1 MNLFS
6 LRRKARDESPA
17 RFSFVSLP
25 ILRSDAETG
34 SPHAS
39 PHPRPRS
46 NPHPQPLSHWERGD
60 YVVPRVRDAATGDVT
75 HVDKAATRYPRVLLS
90 GLSGAGKSS
99 ALQFIVETTGR
110 AQAAVVS
117 LADHHLNALPTNF
130 ENVAWILLDDV
141 SLPEHNEHL
150 ATLARQFPSARI
162 WAATRDPNLVAESF
176 ISLELLPLNER
187 EIISFAES
195 WFPLPPAK
203 GHAVRRANRPAEA
216 FVASLKA
223 DAGTRE
229 LATHPLSLFMLVQ
242 VYHPA
247 EATPPVPASVP
258 APGAIP
264 LAGAQPSATPF
275 DVPVRVNIAALPTRR
290 AQLFGEYVKATLSSE
305 TDPDFAARALEGIAL
320 SIKRGQLAKSEH
332 LARGYGL
339 LEERAS
345 GRVEFKHPLLRDFL
359 AARALR
365 RNPDVAPLREHLFD
379 PEWRDV
385 VLFYA
390 GQGDPSEVVEELLK
404 IKDYYYAAYVLAAS
418 DQVASELSEQVVKP
432 LVQRAW
438 NDHDERA
445 MDALGALRSNLAT
458 DFFAAK
464 LRERNAD
471 TRRHAAYVLGRLHTD
486 RALEYLLPQL
496 RDNNPDVRDQVV
508 ASLGQSR
515 SDRVI
520 EPLLVAL
527 RGDPRVGTVDTRMR
541 IAAAHALG
549 EVGTDKAVPALI
561 VDLQVGEPEVREQA
575 IMALDKIRSDF
586 AIKPLESLVATH
598 PKPEVQDAAKQVLNA
613 MEGKII
619 KD

>member
-25 ILRSDAETG
+25 VLKSPAENG
-34 SPHAS
+34 SPHS
-39 PHPRPRS
+39 
-46 NPHPQPLSHWERGD
+46 QPLTQSERGE
-60 YVVPRVRDAATGDVT
+60 YIVPRVRESATSQVLHIDNAS
-75 HVDKAATRYPRVLLS
+75 HRYPRVLLS

-99 ALQFIVETTGR
+99 ALQFIVETTAR
-110 AQAAVVS
+110 AEAAVVS
-117 LADHHLNALPTNF
+117 LADHHINALPTNF
-130 ENVAWILLDDV
+130 ENAAWILLDDV
-141 SLPEHNEHL
+141 SLPEHIEHL
-150 ATLARQFPSARI
+150 ATLARQFPTARI
-162 WAATRDPNLVAESF
+162 WAATRDPNLVAEGF
-176 ISLELLPLNER
+176 TPLALLPFNER

-195 WFPLPPAK
+195 WFPLPPVK
-203 GHAVRRANRPAEA
+203 GHAVRRANRAAEA

-229 LATHPLSLFMLVQ
+229 LAANPLSLFMLVQ

-247 EATPPVPASVP
+247 EASAP
-258 APGAIP
+258 APVSAPTARVIQM
-264 LAGAQPSATPF
+264 AGGQSSATPF

-290 AQLFGEYVKATLSSE
+290 AQLFDEYIKAALTAES
-305 TDPDFAARALEGIAL
+305 DPDFAARALEGIAL
-320 SIKRGQLAKSEH
+320 SIKRGQRAKSEH

-339 LEERAS
+339 LEERPS
-345 GRVEFKHPLLRDFL
+345 GRVEFKHSLLGDFL

-365 RNPDVAPLREHLFD
+365 RNPDLAPLREHLFD

-390 GQGDPSEVVEELLK
+390 GLGDVGEVVKEILETG
-404 IKDYYYAAYVLAAS
+404 DYYFAAYVLSAS
-418 DQVASELSEQVVKP
+418 DQAASELSEQVVKP

-438 NDHDERA
+438 DDHDERA
-445 MDALGALRSNLAT
+445 MDALGAWRSNMAT

-464 LRERNAD
+464 LRERNAEL
-471 TRRHAAYVLGRLHTD
+471 RKHAAYVLGRLHTD

-541 IAAAHALG
+541 IAAARALG

-575 IMALDKIRSDF
+575 IVALNKIRSEF

-613 MEGKII
+613 TEGK
-619 KD
+619 